1 MKMKIFT
8 GIVFVLFFLVLINSA
23 WAQSQTIDVDTLKKI
38 AIPVHMLELVFAL
51 FIAFMSLKFFKI
63 TKPISLFLFVYVAI
77 GFFIISSLIYLFLYL
92 SIGTP
97 LALAFVN
104 VYVASRIAL
113 MFMLISFAIFFYQ
126 WNKRMR
132 SPDTK

>member
-1 MKMKIFT
+1 MKIFT
-8 GIVFVLFFLVLINSA
+8 GIVFALFFLVLMNSA
-23 WAQSQTIDVDTLKKI
+23 WAQSQTIDADTLKKI
-38 AIPVHMLELVFAL
+38 AIPIHMLELVFAL

-92 SIGTP
+92 SIGTS

-132 SPDTK
+132 S